1 MGGEKGDGSK
11 TLNRA
16 ERRKAGVKTP
26 PPKMKHL
33 PEKEYKEALDQAYRL
48 GWDNA
53 FVKACDLAVFYMFGI
68 PILVLQEKFN
78 EIRLKEFNGV
88 PRTEHF
94 FDLCADMF
102 EEYNLD
108 ENTLTKLLNDVKD
121 KTGFDISKRVFE
133 EREDKT

>member
-1 MGGEKGDGSK
+1 M
-11 TLNRA
+11 NRA
-16 ERRKAGVKTP
+16 ERRKSGIYQS

-88 PRTEHF
+88 SRTEHF
-94 FDLCADMF
+94 FDLCADLF

-133 EREDKT
+133 EREDKR